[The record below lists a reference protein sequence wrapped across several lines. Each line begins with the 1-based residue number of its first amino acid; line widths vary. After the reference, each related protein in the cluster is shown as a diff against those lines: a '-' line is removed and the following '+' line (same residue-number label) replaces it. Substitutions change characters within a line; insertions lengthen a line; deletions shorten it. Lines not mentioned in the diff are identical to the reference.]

1 MNKEIILSVGI
12 PSYNISDYVIKCL
25 ESFSEVSQDF
35 YCKFEL
41 IFVNDGSK
49 DDTVQ
54 VIEEFLSKSYLNAR
68 IITKENGGHGSAV
81 NRGINEAI
89 GKYYLSLDGD
99 DWINPKDFEKLLINL
114 SNEEAEVVFTNFTEQ
129 HVYNNT
135 VINHRYNELYPTNQ
149 LTSFLELTTIMPMH
163 SVIYKLELLR
173 KNNIRLTE
181 GIYYVDNEYIL
192 YPFIFAKNFVYYNL
206 DIYQYLIG
214 RAGQSMNTANLVK
227 NNEHFIKLL
236 ASIFLFINKN
246 KKQNNIFF
254 RIVAREISDR
264 YIQTSYL
271 YSPHSIS
278 ELLAVYRKFGL
289 VPAHYVSKVSKI
301 ILLNFKTHF
310 IFDFICRSYLKC
322 KIKNRL
328 KI

>member
-81 NRGINEAI
+81 NRGIDEAI

-99 DWINPKDFEKLLINL
+99 DWVNPKDFEKLLINL

-135 VINHRYNELYPTNQ
+135 VINHRYNELYPANQ

-236 ASIFLFINKN
+236 ASIFLFINK
-246 KKQNNIFF
+246 
-254 RIVAREISDR
+254 SD
-264 YIQTSYL
+264 
-271 YSPHSIS
+271 
-278 ELLAVYRKFGL
+278 E
-289 VPAHYVSKVSKI
+289 
-301 ILLNFKTHF
+301 
-310 IFDFICRSYLKC
+310 
-322 KIKNRL
+322 
-328 KI
+328 